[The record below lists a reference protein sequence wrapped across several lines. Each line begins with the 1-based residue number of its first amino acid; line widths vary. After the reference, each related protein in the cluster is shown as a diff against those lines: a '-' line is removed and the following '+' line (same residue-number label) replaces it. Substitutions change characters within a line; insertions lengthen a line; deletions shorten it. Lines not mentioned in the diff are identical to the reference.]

1 MLRTALILYYTRP
14 NRFSIAALAGALEP
28 RPEFRGLPIDFPS
41 DPARLRLAL
50 RAALRRHDRVVVGFS
65 LATPQME
72 GLAPFL
78 ARLREDFPERV
89 FWLAGGPH
97 PSADPA
103 GTLNAGFDLV
113 VRGEG
118 EEILA
123 ELLVRLRE
131 GEDGQ
136 GLAGTSWRD
145 CHDRL
150 RAGGAR
156 PLVDLDRLPPF
167 SPGRRIFGPI
177 EITRG
182 CPFACGF
189 CQTAAL
195 FGGRPRHR
203 SPVVVAHYTGL
214 LAARGM
220 FDLRVVTPNAFAY
233 GSQDGRSLD
242 LSALRELFR
251 EVRQAQGPSGRLF
264 FGSMPSEV
272 RPEHVNAATL
282 GLVRRYAA
290 NDNLAIGAQSGSQRL
305 LDAAGRGHSVADIV
319 AAVSATRKAGLKA
332 NVDFIFGLP
341 GETEPDQERSLALI
355 RRLAAM
361 GARIHAHWF
370 MPLPQTR
377 FAALPPAPM
386 PPRFGAELA
395 RLAAA
400 GVLYGQWQAQESL
413 ARRLAVRNG
422 ASRRGDDFLVPRRPL
437 L

>member
-1 MLRTALILYYTRP
+1 VNLTVFLLRYHFLMLGTSLILYYTRP

-28 RPEFRGLPIDFPS
+28 RPQLRGLPIDFPS

-50 RAALRRHDRVVVGFS
+50 RAALRRHDRVAVGFS

-72 GLAPFL
+72 GLAPLL
-78 ARLREDFPERV
+78 ASLRDEFPERV
-89 FWLAGGPH
+89 LWLAGGPH
-97 PSADPA
+97 PSADPGGVLRA
-103 GTLNAGFDLV
+103 GCDLV

-118 EEILA
+118 EEALA
-123 ELLVRLRE
+123 ELVARLRQ
-131 GEDGQ
+131 GGDGR
-136 GLAGTSWRD
+136 GLAGASWLDAQGRV
-145 CHDRL
+145 RS
-150 RAGGAR
+150 GGAR
-156 PLVDLDRLPPF
+156 PLADLDRLPPF
-167 SPGRRIFGPI
+167 SPGHRIFGPI

-189 CQTAAL
+189 CQTSAL

-203 SPVVVAHYTGL
+203 SPAVVAHYAGL

-220 FDLRVVTPNAFAY
+220 FDLRVVTPNAFSY
-233 GSQDGRSLD
+233 GSADGRTVD

-251 EVRQAQGPSGRLF
+251 AVRSAQGPSGRLF

-272 RPEHVNAATL
+272 RPEHVNADTL

-305 LDAAGRGHSVADIV
+305 LDAAGRGHRVGDIV
-319 AAVSATRKAGLKA
+319 AAVAATRKAGLKA

-341 GETEPDQERSLALI
+341 GEEEPDQERSLALI

-386 PPRFGAELA
+386 APRFGAELA

-413 ARRLAVRNG
+413 ARRLAVQEW
-422 ASRRGDDFLVPRRPL
+422 D
-437 L
+437 

>member
-1 MLRTALILYYTRP
+1 MLQTALILYYTRP

-28 RPEFRGLPIDFPS
+28 RPELRGLPLSFPS
-41 DPARLRLAL
+41 DPARLRSAL
-50 RAALRRHDRVVVGFS
+50 RAALRRQDRVAVGFS
-65 LATPQME
+65 LATLQME

-89 FWLAGGPH
+89 FWVAGGPH

-103 GTLNAGFDLV
+103 GALRAGFDLV

-118 EEILA
+118 EETLA
-123 ELLVRLRE
+123 ELLARLRR
-131 GEDGQ
+131 GEDGH
-136 GLAGTSWRD
+136 GLAGTSWLDTQGR
-145 CHDRL
+145 CRS
-150 RAGGAR
+150 GGAR
-156 PLVDLDRLPPF
+156 PPADLDRLPPF
-167 SPGRRIFGPI
+167 SPGHRIFGPI

-189 CQTAAL
+189 CQTSAL
-195 FGGRPRHR
+195 FGRRPRHR
-203 SPVVVAHYTGL
+203 SPAVVAHYAGL

-220 FDLRVVTPNAFAY
+220 FDLRVVTPNAFSY
-233 GSQDGRSLD
+233 GSPDGRSLD

-251 EVRQAQGPSGRLF
+251 AVRRAQGPSGRIF

-272 RPEHVNAATL
+272 RPEHVNADTL
-282 GLVRRYAA
+282 RLVRRYAA

-305 LDAAGRGHSVADIV
+305 LDAAGRGHSVADIE
-319 AAVSATRKAGLKA
+319 AAVAATRKVGLKA

-341 GETEPDQERSLALI
+341 GEAESDQERSLALI
-355 RRLAAM
+355 RRLVAL

-422 ASRRGDDFLVPRRPL
+422 ARHRGN
-437 L
+437 

>member
-1 MLRTALILYYTRP
+1 MLRTSLILYYTKL

-28 RPEFRGLPIDFPS
+28 RLELRGLPISFPS

-50 RAALRRHDRVVVGFS
+50 RAALRRQDRVVVGFS
-65 LATPQME
+65 LATPQMD
-72 GLAPFL
+72 GLASFL

-89 FWLAGGPH
+89 LWLAGGPH

-103 GTLNAGFDLV
+103 GTLRLGFDLV

-118 EEILA
+118 EETLA
-123 ELLVRLRE
+123 ELLTCLCQ

-136 GLAGTSWRD
+136 GLAGASWLDGQGR
-145 CHDRL
+145 CRL
-150 RAGGAR
+150 GGTR
-156 PLVDLDRLPPF
+156 PLADLDRLPPF
-167 SPGRRIFGPI
+167 SPGHRIFGPI

-195 FGGRPRHR
+195 FGRRPRHR
-203 SPVVVAHYTGL
+203 SPAVVAHYAGL

-220 FDLRVVTPNAFAY
+220 FDLRVVTPNAFSY
-233 GSQDGRSLD
+233 GSSDGRALN
-242 LSALRELFR
+242 LAALRELLR
-251 EVRQAQGPSGRLF
+251 AVRRAQGPSGRIF

-272 RPEHVNAATL
+272 RPEHVSASTL
-282 GLVRRYAA
+282 SLVRRYAA
-290 NDNLAIGAQSGSQRL
+290 NDNLAIGAQSGSQRV

-319 AAVSATRKAGLKA
+319 AAVTATRKVGLKA
-332 NVDFIFGLP
+332 NVDFIFGMP
-341 GETEPDQERSLALI
+341 GEMESDQERSLVLI
-355 RRLAAM
+355 RRLVAL

-370 MPLPQTR
+370 MPLPQTC

-386 PPRFGAELA
+386 LPLLGAELA

-413 ARRLAVRNG
+413 ARRLDC
-422 ASRRGDDFLVPRRPL
+422 SLDKLVFEK
-437 L
+437 

>member
-1 MLRTALILYYTRP
+1 MKLALILYYTKP

-28 RPEFRGLPIDFPS
+28 RPELRGLPSDFPS

-50 RAALRRHDRVVVGFS
+50 RDALRRQDLVAVGFS

-78 ARLREDFPERV
+78 ARLREEFPERV
-89 FWLAGGPH
+89 VWLAGGPH

-103 GTLNAGFDLV
+103 GVLRAGFDLV

-118 EEILA
+118 EETLA
-123 ELLVRLRE
+123 ELLARLRR
-131 GEDGQ
+131 GGGVQ
-136 GLAGTSWRD
+136 GLAGTSWL
-145 CHDRL
+145 DRQG
-150 RAGGAR
+150 RCRSGAVR
-156 PLVDLDRLPPF
+156 PPADLDRLPPF
-167 SPGRRIFGPI
+167 SPGRRVFGPI

-195 FGGRPRHR
+195 FGVRPRHR
-203 SPVVVAHYTGL
+203 SPAVVAHYAGL

-220 FDLRVVTPNAFAY
+220 LDLRVVTPNAFSY
-233 GSQDGRSLD
+233 GSPDGRSLD

-251 EVRQAQGPSGRLF
+251 AVRRAQGPSGRLF

-282 GLVRRYAA
+282 RLVRRYAA
-290 NDNLAIGAQSGSQRL
+290 NDNLAIGAQSGSRRL
-305 LDAAGRGHSVADIV
+305 LDAAGRGHGVADIV
-319 AAVSATRKAGLKA
+319 AAVAATRRAGLKA

-341 GETEPDQERSLALI
+341 GETEADQERTLALI
-355 RRLAAM
+355 RRLVAM

-377 FAALPPAPM
+377 FAASPPSALA
-386 PPRFGAELA
+386 PRFGVELA

-400 GVLYGQWQAQESL
+400 GVLYGQWREQESL
-413 ARRLAVRNG
+413 ARRLA
-422 ASRRGDDFLVPRRPL
+422 AS
-437 L
+437 